1 MQQETK
7 HKCKNHRNIAL
18 KKYSQMLEEEVNLEE
33 EEDVDFETQMRIMEQ

>member
-1 MQQETK
+1 MQHETK

-18 KKYSQMLEEEVNLEE
+18 KKYSQMLDEAHIDD

>member
-18 KKYSQMLEEEVNLEE
+18 KKYSQMMEEGNIEE
-33 EEDVDFETQMRIMEQ
+33 EEDVDFET